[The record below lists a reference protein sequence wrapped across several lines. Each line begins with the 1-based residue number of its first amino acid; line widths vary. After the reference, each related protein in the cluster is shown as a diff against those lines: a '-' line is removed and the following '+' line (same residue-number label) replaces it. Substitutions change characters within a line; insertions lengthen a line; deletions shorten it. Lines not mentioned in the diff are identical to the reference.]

1 MLCINLSIIE
11 YGDSGDY
18 IEIVRL
24 FITAEWVSEE
34 NLHLYIVKKMLNPFG
49 ATDTITMPA
58 VLKVIHSQLM
68 HDLPQNSPW
77 ILQKLSQE
85 EHHGVRRS
93 KDG

>member
-1 MLCINLSIIE
+1 
-11 YGDSGDY
+11 
-18 IEIVRL
+18 
-24 FITAEWVSEE
+24 
-34 NLHLYIVKKMLNPFG
+34 MLNLFG
-49 ATDTITMPA
+49 ATDTVTMPA